1 MVPSFNTFVVLWNF
15 GPAGL
20 FASFLT
26 LKQPFGHLIKALN
39 GRYCNYE
46 SMQTNYIS
54 QFYFILSFVWQ
65 QSPKSQFC
73 AENRHQKLHLFVV
86 NFYYKKDL
94 KGHTLVST
102 WNFFLCVIETR
113 IVFLNLARSCWVIQ
127 SCWASQSYQRNIS
140 YTPPSL
146 QGLQGVTWAYKG
158 YRGYWDYNVR
168 LQSYKIK

>member
-1 MVPSFNTFVVLWNF
+1 MADIVIMKVCKPTTSPNSTLFCRSFGSKVQRASSAPKIVIKNYTFSSSIFNT
-15 GPAGL
+15 
-20 FASFLT
+20 
-26 LKQPFGHLIKALN
+26 
-39 GRYCNYE
+39 
-46 SMQTNYIS
+46 
-54 QFYFILSFVWQ
+54 
-65 QSPKSQFC
+65 
-73 AENRHQKLHLFVV
+73 
-86 NFYYKKDL
+86 KKDL
-94 KGHTLVST
+94 KGHTLLST
-102 WNFFLCVIETR
+102 WNFFLSVMETR